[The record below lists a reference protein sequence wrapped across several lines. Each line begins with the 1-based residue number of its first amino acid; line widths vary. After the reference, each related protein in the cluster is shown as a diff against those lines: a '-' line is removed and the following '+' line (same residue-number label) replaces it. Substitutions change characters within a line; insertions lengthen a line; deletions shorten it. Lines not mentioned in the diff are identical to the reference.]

1 MNKSITFLTLLFFLL
16 YQSCQEEQTLLA
28 EGTGTVTDLSGTAN
42 CGMAIDLDNGTTI
55 QPTVFPGGFIFAEGQ
70 RVEVSYLIMKDVVSG
85 CSKGFPC
92 EIHAIRQVGCASYVT
107 LSYMKYDSLK
117 NDPVQLHEAYIDGDC
132 LHIKLSYSGGCRNH
146 TVDLARILPECG
158 TPPLPPPTFEIR
170 HNSNG
175 DACEAYI
182 TKDFRFDLSP
192 LKREGTTKVILN
204 AKLMNGFFSKPF
216 DYPLK

>member
-1 MNKSITFLTLLFFLL
+1 MKKTLFILCIAGILLSQGCKDDDTLLI
-16 YQSCQEEQTLLA
+16 
-28 EGTGTVTDLSGTAN
+28 EGTGTVVDFSGTGN
-42 CGMAIDLDNGTTI
+42 CSMAIELDNGTYI
-55 QPTVFPGGFIFAEGQ
+55 QPTVYPGDFVFADGQ
-70 RVEVSYLIMKDVVSG
+70 RVEVSYLIMKDVISG
-85 CSKGFPC
+85 CEKGLPC
-92 EIHAIRQVGCASYVT
+92 EIHSIRQIGCASFAT
-107 LSYMKYDSLK
+107 LPYLKYDSLK

-132 LHIKLSYSGGCRNH
+132 LHIKLSYSGGCRTH

-182 TKDFRFDLSP
+182 TKDYRFDLSP
-192 LKREGTTKVILN
+192 LKKEGTTKVILN
-204 AKLMNGFFSKPF
+204 AKLMNGFFSKTF